1 MDWMEMDRM
10 PLIQFLLETLSNRKS
25 KQFFENF
32 FPTMNKN
39 RLTNV
44 QLGEFLKLSKTY
56 GWPNIQ

>member
-25 KQFFENF
+25 KQFFEKF

-44 QLGEFLKLSKTY
+44 QLDEFLKLSKTY
-56 GWPNIQ
+56 DWPNIQ